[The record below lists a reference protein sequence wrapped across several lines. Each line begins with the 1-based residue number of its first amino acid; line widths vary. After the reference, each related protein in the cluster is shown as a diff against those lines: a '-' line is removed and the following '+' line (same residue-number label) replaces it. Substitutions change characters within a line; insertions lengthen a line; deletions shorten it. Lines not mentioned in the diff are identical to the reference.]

1 MSSGWPTANVCS
13 TAKRGS
19 LDRKIACLL
28 PVICR
33 FGLSALK
40 AEREREGWGGG
51 FDVEKLRHA
60 ELSDPLFFSITP
72 PNPFSSFQNN
82 LFLLSFDIKKK
93 RTIIRAH
100 PPFFFWFNTSGLLLQ
115 ASKAPLLCPFML
127 FFFHCEFMP
136 NKKGDDMIGAQMSG
150 ENISRKQRKKR
161 NRERI
166 TSEVICSPS

>member
-1 MSSGWPTANVCS
+1 MANGKS

-40 AEREREGWGGG
+40 AEREREGWGV
-51 FDVEKLRHA
+51 FDVVRQEKLRHA

-93 RTIIRAH
+93 EQLLEPT
-100 PPFFFWFNTSGLLLQ
+100 PPFFL
-115 ASKAPLLCPFML
+115 
-127 FFFHCEFMP
+127 
-136 NKKGDDMIGAQMSG
+136 
-150 ENISRKQRKKR
+150 
-161 NRERI
+161 
-166 TSEVICSPS
+166 V

>member
-51 FDVEKLRHA
+51 FDVVRQEKLRHA
-60 ELSDPLFFSITP
+60 KLSDPLFFSITP

-100 PPFFFWFNTSGLLLQ
+100 PPLFFGLIHQGFYFRL
-115 ASKAPLLCPFML
+115 AKLLCLVHLCFS
-127 FFFHCEFMP
+127 FFHCEFMP
-136 NKKGDDMIGAQMSG
+136 NKKGDDMIGP
-150 ENISRKQRKKR
+150 R
-161 NRERI
+161 
-166 TSEVICSPS
+166 